1 MGSKGR
7 YDKLRVACVS
17 LILVILIAN
26 CSLAVVK
33 TLIKLWGKYKIWRAK
48 TITQAKNKLIVI
60 PSSTAEVM
68 ELKKDAKV
76 KE

>member
-7 YDKLRVACVS
+7 YDKLGVACVS

-26 CSLAVVK
+26 CCLAVVK
-33 TLIKLWGKYKIWRAK
+33 TLIKLWGKYVIWRAK
-48 TITQAKNKLIVI
+48 TITQAKNKVIVI
-60 PSSTAEVM
+60 PTSTAEVT